1 MTGSSRLSWIRLSGV
16 LAVGLLIFASLMMP
30 MAWEGLRSG
39 HWAVEHFAAY
49 FATTLILCRGWS
61 RPFLVMGFLLILAM
75 LLEALQCLNPD
86 HTPNIFAALSS
97 IGGAMVA
104 APLAISLFRP
114 SEIRPVTMP
123 SRRST
128 NRK

>member
-30 MAWEGLRSG
+30 MAWEGLRSR

-49 FATTLILCRGWS
+49 FATMLILCRGWS
-61 RPFLVMGFLLILAM
+61 RPFLVMGFLLVLAV
-75 LLEALQCLNPD
+75 LLEALQSLNPD

-123 SRRST
+123 SSRST
-128 NRK
+128 QE

>member
-30 MAWEGLRSG
+30 MAWERLRSG
-39 HWAVEHFAAY
+39 YWAAEHFAAY
-49 FATTLILCRGWS
+49 FATTLILCRGWP
-61 RPFLVMGFLLILAM
+61 RPFLVMGFLLVLAV

-86 HTPNIFAALSS
+86 HTPNAALSS

-104 APLAISLFRP
+104 APLAISLFQP

-123 SRRST
+123 SSRST
-128 NRK
+128 E